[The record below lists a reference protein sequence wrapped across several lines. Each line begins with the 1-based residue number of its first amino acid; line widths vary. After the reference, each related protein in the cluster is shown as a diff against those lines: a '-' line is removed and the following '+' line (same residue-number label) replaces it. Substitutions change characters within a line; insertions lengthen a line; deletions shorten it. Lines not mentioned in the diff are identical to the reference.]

1 MWRKGFATKLG
12 NQESSHFPTQFKY
25 PPVPSYSGETDPKE
39 FLSIY
44 ESAIE
49 SAHGDE
55 NIKAKV
61 IQLALDGIAKS
72 WYFNLLVNS
81 TCSWEQLCDVFV
93 LNFRGTCE
101 EPKTQQDLGIRQ
113 RPGKSTRDY
122 MRRFSQACCQV
133 QDITEASV
141 IKAALASLLK
151 GELTRKIARKET
163 RTIEHIF
170 RIIDGYARGEE
181 DTKRR
186 QEIQAKY
193 DKAAATATA
202 TAQAQA

>member
-1 MWRKGFATKLG
+1 
-12 NQESSHFPTQFKY
+12 
-25 PPVPSYSGETDPKE
+25 
-39 FLSIY
+39 
-44 ESAIE
+44 
-49 SAHGDE
+49 
-55 NIKAKV
+55 
-61 IQLALDGIAKS
+61 
-72 WYFNLLVNS
+72 
-81 TCSWEQLCDVFV
+81 
-93 LNFRGTCE
+93 
-101 EPKTQQDLGIRQ
+101 
-113 RPGKSTRDY
+113 
-122 MRRFSQACCQV
+122 MRRFLRACCQV

-193 DKAAATATA
+193 DKAAATATT